1 MRIDENDA
9 AEVIFGDG
17 QYGKIPPLNASLRAS
32 YLVGGGAQ
40 GNVAPDTVTVISSG
54 VSVQA
59 TVTNPVGASG
69 GADRE
74 SIEHARR
81 NAPGVYRSQQRAVT
95 ADFARLAESFPGV
108 ARAVAVAPAWDHTV
122 PPGPT
127 TADQAGPGLVSWNY
141 IDLIVVATGSL
152 NLNDQLRASLMQYF
166 ESRRMVTTIL
176 SIREPVFVAVDLTVQ
191 LGVEPTFYAGDVQL
205 RAVEALEG
213 LFSLDNSDFGK
224 PFYLSKV
231 YEAVDG
237 IDGVAFADVSTFS
250 GRRSYPAGE
259 VVDPGAAAAGR
270 IPLRP
275 REFPR
280 EGTVI
285 VTTTGGLA

>member
-1 MRIDENDA
+1 M
-9 AEVIFGDG
+9 
-17 QYGKIPPLNASLRAS
+17 
-32 YLVGGGAQ
+32 
-40 GNVAPDTVTVISSG
+40 
-54 VSVQA
+54 
-59 TVTNPVGASG
+59 
-69 GADRE
+69 
-74 SIEHARR
+74 
-81 NAPGVYRSQQRAVT
+81 
-95 ADFARLAESFPGV
+95 
-108 ARAVAVAPAWDHTV
+108 

-224 PFYLSKV
+224 PFYLFEGV
-231 YEAVDG
+231 RGGRRDRRCRVRGRVDCPDAAVSG
-237 IDGVAFADVSTFS
+237 GRGRGS
-250 GRRSYPAGE
+250 GRRSG
-259 VVDPGAAAAGR
+259 VDPAR
-270 IPLRP
+270 L

-280 EGTVI
+280 KGPVI
-285 VTTTGGLA
+285 ATTTEGCMSC